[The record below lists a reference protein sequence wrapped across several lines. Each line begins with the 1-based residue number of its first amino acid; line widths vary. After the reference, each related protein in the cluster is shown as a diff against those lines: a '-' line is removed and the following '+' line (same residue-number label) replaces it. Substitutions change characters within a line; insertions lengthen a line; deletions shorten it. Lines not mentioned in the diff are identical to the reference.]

1 VLLPKTAA
9 EIVPKL
15 AAVRDVSAAPFPE
28 NPVADKIPVE
38 GTKDKLALETLVG

>member
-9 EIVPKL
+9 EVPVKL
-15 AAVRDVSAAPFPE
+15 ARDVSAAPLE

-38 GTKDKLALETLVG
+38 GR

>member
-9 EIVPKL
+9 EIVPVKL
-15 AAVRDVSAAPFPE
+15 AVEMLVQHHSE

>member
-9 EIVPKL
+9 EIVPVKL
-15 AAVRDVSAAPFPE
+15 AAVRDVSAPFPE

-38 GTKDKLALETLVG
+38 GTKIN

>member
-9 EIVPKL
+9 GCLPVKL
-15 AAVRDVSAAPFPE
+15 AAVRDVGATYFLK

-38 GTKDKLALETLVG
+38 GTKIN

>member
-1 VLLPKTAA
+1 MLVQHHFL
-9 EIVPKL
+9 
-15 AAVRDVSAAPFPE
+15 

>member
-9 EIVPKL
+9 EIVPVKL
-15 AAVRDVSAAPFPE
+15 AAVRDVSAAAPFPE

-38 GTKDKLALETLVG
+38 GTKIN